1 MTLQRRVFA
10 ARAFSAALKA
20 SAWLSNIPNRL
31 TPAPFRLVQIGA
43 AFWQSR
49 VLYVAAE
56 LDIASILRNES
67 LSSDEIA
74 AKVGANADAIH
85 RLLRM
90 LASIG
95 VFEEVSAGAYRN
107 NRLSNCLKTDHRQC
121 VRSMILMHNSDVM
134 SRPWYEQLERGIRT
148 GQVPFRLALGE
159 DLFTWMD
166 THADFDRLFSNAMN
180 SVDALTGDSY
190 ATEFD
195 WRPFSRVIDVGG
207 SRGAKAVA
215 ILRRHSHMSA
225 LVIDRAQAIQ
235 GASECWSHEAASL
248 TSRLRFQVGD
258 ALKFVP
264 AAASDKDIYLL
275 SALLHG
281 FNDDTCTRVLANV
294 YEAAAPKGAL
304 IIVMEMVLAGRD
316 ADVAGTTCDMQM
328 FMGTEGRERTMAEWE
343 NLFSRSRLILQETV
357 RLSSLGQMLVL
368 RPATLSRP
376 P

>member
-1 MTLQRRVFA
+1 MTLQRRAFA

-49 VLYVAAE
+49 ILYVAAQ
-56 LDIASILRNES
+56 LDIASILGNES
-67 LSSDEIA
+67 LSFDAIA
-74 AKVGANADAIH
+74 TKVGANADAIR

-95 VFEEVSAGAYRN
+95 VFEEASTGAYRN
-107 NRLSNCLKTDHRQC
+107 NKLSSCLRTGHRQC

-134 SRPWYEQLERGIRT
+134 IRPWYEQFERGIRT
-148 GQVPFRLALGE
+148 GQVPFRLAHGE
-159 DLFTWMD
+159 DLFAWMD
-166 THADFDRLFSNAMN
+166 THTDFDALFSKAMD
-180 SVDALTGDSY
+180 SVDALTGDGF

-195 WRPFSRVIDVGG
+195 WRSFSRVIDVGG

-215 ILRRHSHMSA
+215 ILRRHSHLSA

-235 GASECWSHEAASL
+235 GASEYWSHEAASL
-248 TSRLRFQVGD
+248 TSRLKFQVGD
-258 ALKFVP
+258 AQKCVP
-264 AAASDKDIYLL
+264 AAASNKDIYLL

-281 FNDDTCTRVLANV
+281 FNDDTCTRVLGNV
-294 YEAAAPKGAL
+294 YQAAAPKGSL
-304 IIVMEMVLAGRD
+304 IIVMEMVLADRH

-328 FMGTEGRERTMAEWE
+328 FMGTEGRERTMAEWG

-368 RPATLSRP
+368 RPATQ
-376 P
+376 